1 MDLSLSK
8 LFGSY
13 DGHMSVS
20 VMEELTR
27 LIPRYLD
34 SSTPDYIKEQMNK
47 VFKYVSGEQTLTHFE
62 AITNQFEYIDLEE
75 DKVDAIAFGRIT
87 WCLAHQLDEASH
99 IDFVSVILYIKE
111 KATSAGDLPL

>member
-1 MDLSLSK
+1 MNSLSK

-13 DGHMSVS
+13 DGHISVW

-47 VFKYVSGEQTLTHFE
+47 VFKYVSGERTLEHFE
-62 AITNQFEYIDLEE
+62 AIINQFEDIDLEE
-75 DKVDAIAFGRIT
+75 DKVDAISFGRIT
-87 WCLAHQLDEASH
+87 WCMTHQIDEVSH
-99 IDFVSVILYIKE
+99 IDLVSVLLYIKE
-111 KATSAGDLPL
+111 KAISAGDLPL